1 MTAPLELTI
10 RVIDAEPAP
19 QGSFFARIV
28 GGGERGPLRA
38 IVVPDH
44 KATAPWRKAVVAA
57 AKSAMHAAA
66 WLPLNEPLAVEI
78 VFVLPKP
85 KTVKRALP
93 CTRPDLD
100 KLARSTLDAM
110 TDALVYA
117 DDGRICRLTLAKRY
131 AGPGQPTGARIRVTA
146 MSSQLVIM

>member
-10 RVIDAEPAP
+10 RALGTPAP

-44 KATAPWRKAVVAA
+44 KATAPWRKAVTAA
-57 AKSAMHAAA
+57 ARNAMRAAA

-78 VFVLPKP
+78 VFWLARP

-93 CTRPDLD
+93 ATRPDLD
-100 KLARSTLDAM
+100 KLARSTLDALA
-110 TDALVYA
+110 DALVFA
-117 DDGRICRLTLAKRY
+117 EDGRVCDLRLSKRY
-131 AGPGQPTGARIRVTA
+131 AEPGQPTGARIRVAA
-146 MSSQLVIM
+146 MSDQLVIV